1 MLWFPLG
8 LLRARCARRSLSRSK
23 STMADPVTPTAV
35 PTAAL
40 PDPTPP
46 PSSAVAARTVD
57 AGRGAAWWSEA
68 WRLFAAAP
76 GPWLLIVL
84 ILLVLNVVL
93 LVIPVVGH
101 IAMQLL
107 YPVFAGGLL
116 LGCRAID
123 RGQPLTVNHLFAG
136 FGERTGPLLILGLL
150 YLCVAI
156 AITLAVAGILL
167 VFFGA
172 AVFSRLFQLTD
183 PFSAAAAVGSIL
195 TIVLFGM
202 LLFML
207 LFLPLFMAI
216 WFAPALVVLRGLEP
230 WAAMKASLSACLK
243 NVLPFLIY
251 GLVGFVLAIVASIP
265 LMLGWLVL
273 GPLTIASVYTGYCDI
288 FEDAAVS

>member
-1 MLWFPLG
+1 M
-8 LLRARCARRSLSRSK
+8 
-23 STMADPVTPTAV
+23 TDPMTPA
-35 PTAAL
+35 PAI
-40 PDPTPP
+40 PDPTPR
-46 PSSAVAARTVD
+46 PSSTVAARTVD

-76 GPWLLIVL
+76 GPWLLIVV
-84 ILLVLNVVL
+84 ILMVINVVL

-101 IAMQLL
+101 LAMQLL

-123 RGQPLTVNHLFAG
+123 RGLPLTVNHLFAG
-136 FGERTGPLLILGLL
+136 FGERTGPLLILGLI
-150 YLCVAI
+150 YLCLAI

-172 AVFSRLFQLTD
+172 AVFSQLFQLTD
-183 PFSAAAAVGSIL
+183 PFSAAAAVGGILSIFL
-195 TIVLFGM
+195 VGL

-207 LFLPLFMAI
+207 LYLPLFMAI
-216 WFAPALVVLRGLEP
+216 WFAPALIVLRGLEP
-230 WAAMKASLSACLK
+230 WAAMKASLAGCLK
-243 NVLPFLIY
+243 NVLPFLVY

-273 GPLTIASVYTGYCDI
+273 GPVTMASVYTGYCDI
-288 FEDAAVS
+288 FEDAA

>member
-1 MLWFPLG
+1 MTDPL
-8 LLRARCARRSLSRSK
+8 
-23 STMADPVTPTAV
+23 TPG
-35 PTAAL
+35 AAI
-40 PDPTPP
+40 PDPNPR
-46 PSSAVAARTVD
+46 PSLTATARTVD

-84 ILLVLNVVL
+84 ILLVINVVL
-93 LVIPVVGH
+93 LVIPLVGH
-101 IAMQLL
+101 LAMQLL
-107 YPVFAGGLL
+107 YPVFAGGLV

-136 FGERTGPLLILGLL
+136 FGERIGQLLILGLI
-150 YLCVAI
+150 YLCLAI

-172 AVFSRLFQLTD
+172 AVFSSVFQMTD
-183 PFSAAAAVGSIL
+183 PFSASAAMGILSIL
-195 TIVLFGM
+195 LVGM

-216 WFAPALVVLRGLEP
+216 WFAPALIVLRGLEP
-230 WAAMKASLSACLK
+230 WEAMKASLAGCLK

-265 LMLGWLVL
+265 LMLGWFVL
-273 GPLTIASVYTGYCDI
+273 GPVTMASVYTGYCDI
-288 FEDAAVS
+288 FEDAA